1 VTTAAGWIARLG
13 AFVVLVAMLAAC
25 GPNGSSP
32 SAPTGA
38 AASAAATAA
47 ASTGASPRP
56 TISQSDTEWGRI
68 WDSLPAGF
76 PAYAGSTPDE
86 TGAGGPASAV
96 FVVDGLDAKDAVT
109 FFETVLKRAGWTTV
123 ELSEPLED
131 GSVTLDM
138 TGNTADCKLRV
149 TGKPN
154 GSLTTMT
161 VLYGA
166 ACPNG

>member
-1 VTTAAGWIARLG
+1 
-13 AFVVLVAMLAAC
+13 
-25 GPNGSSP
+25 
-32 SAPTGA
+32 
-38 AASAAATAA
+38 
-47 ASTGASPRP
+47 
-56 TISQSDTEWGRI
+56 
-68 WDSLPAGF
+68 
-76 PAYAGSTPDE
+76 
-86 TGAGGPASAV
+86 
-96 FVVDGLDAKDAVT
+96 
-109 FFETVLKRAGWTTV
+109 VLKRAGWTTV